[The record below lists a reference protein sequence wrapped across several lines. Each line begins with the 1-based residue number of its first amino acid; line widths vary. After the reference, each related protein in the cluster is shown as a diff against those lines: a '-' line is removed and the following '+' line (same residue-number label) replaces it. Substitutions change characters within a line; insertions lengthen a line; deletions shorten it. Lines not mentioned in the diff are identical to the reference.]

1 MFILNTILKSFAG
14 DTAIGLINKLS
25 LNDAVKK
32 FHKAVI
38 NGSKTFQESLQLLS
52 KLNNADLVNNVS
64 LKSLSENVCRMTQD
78 EIIPYIVSL
87 YIFLCI
93 LFWVDSKICFM
104 HVFKL
109 QLNQSVIMIHVA

>member
-1 MFILNTILKSFAG
+1 MILKSFAG
-14 DTAIGLINKLS
+14 NTSVGLINKLS

-38 NGSKTFQESLQLLS
+38 NGSKTFQENLQLLS

-64 LKSLSENVCRMTQD
+64 LKSLSENVCRMKQD

-87 YIFLCI
+87 YFLMYSILSLFKNVLCMCI
-93 LFWVDSKICFM
+93 KITI
-104 HVFKL
+104 
-109 QLNQSVIMIHVA
+109 NQ